1 MGHNAGMNRLPPSRR
16 APWSRLFSFAACA
29 VLLAACATT
38 RPVSN
43 APVADYRDNVELA
56 GRLSVNYD
64 KDGKQDTIS
73 VKFNWVQKGERIDV
87 GLASPLGQTV
97 ATIAV
102 TPQSAT
108 LVQAGKAPRTA
119 ADIDAL
125 TADTLGWSLPVGG
138 LRDWL
143 QGYATARGGKRFAAS
158 PTENTVTTSDGW
170 QLTFV
175 SWQDDG
181 AAHPAPKRID
191 ATRAATVAT
200 GALAIRIVIDAQ
212 G

>member
-1 MGHNAGMNRLPPSRR
+1 MGHNAGMNRLPLSRLSSFALCVALLAGCASAPR
-16 APWSRLFSFAACA
+16 AP
-29 VLLAACATT
+29 LAQG
-38 RPVSN
+38 
-43 APVADYRDNVELA
+43 PVADYRNNIELN

-73 VKFNWVQKGERIDV
+73 VKFNWQQQGERIDV

-97 ATIAV
+97 ATITV

-108 LVQAGKAPRTA
+108 LIQAGKAPRSA

-143 QGYATARGGKRFAAS
+143 QGYATAAGGARFAAS
-158 PTENTVTTSDGW
+158 PANNSVTTSDGW
-170 QLTFV
+170 HLTFV
-175 SWQDDG
+175 SWQDG
-181 AAHPAPKRID
+181 GAHPAPKRID
-191 ATRAATVAT
+191 ATRAATAAT
-200 GALAIRIVIDAQ
+200 GELAIRIVIDAQ